1 MHVIRIMP
9 RKGLLTP
16 ALQPNT
22 SARVCTRYNL
32 LPPKSADKYVRN
44 ELADFQIAG
53 AAAILVVTVFCA
65 TGMMRHACILGKCL
79 ATDRY
84 LSRGGTVDAAVLPG
98 SPALP
103 SESR

>member
-1 MHVIRIMP
+1 MHVIRIMR
-9 RKGLLTP
+9 RKDLLTP

-53 AAAILVVTVFCA
+53 AAAILVVTVFSCN
-65 TGMMRHACILGKCL
+65 GH
-79 ATDRY
+79 
-84 LSRGGTVDAAVLPG
+84 DAACVHSG
-98 SPALP
+98 
-103 SESR
+103 